1 MRGVQL
7 QLASSSVAV
16 GCGGRSAE
24 NITYFTSASAEESG
38 GGGPVAEACSATIC
52 KIDEGIC
59 QLRLDFLTFSL
70 TGEARAQSLLE
81 TTVWAL
87 CRSYDVHGRGRPHRE
102 RPAER
107 RAEQRAGDRVRALRA
122 GPLRSAEPG
131 LRPGAGHMRRKFG
144 RSQCDI

>member
-24 NITYFTSASAEESG
+24 NITYFTSASAEESGGG

-70 TGEARAQSLLE
+70 TGEARAQSFGNHSL
-81 TTVWAL
+81 A
-87 CRSYDVHGRGRPHRE
+87 S
-102 RPAER
+102 
-107 RAEQRAGDRVRALRA
+107 GD
-122 GPLRSAEPG
+122 GKQSE
-131 LRPGAGHMRRKFG
+131 
-144 RSQCDI
+144 